1 MNELFT
7 GMADDDSDNEEFH
20 NEADAQK
27 KRKAKAKK
35 LEQQVDYQEKHSDDD
50 SLEENI
56 NVENEQLN
64 TFGQQIKSALETP
77 EERLLQ
83 KNKELQSN
91 INQSKEELNPGE
103 NINTNNN
110 AKIDTTMD
118 VISHS
123 INVMIMKEA
132 KMNDQK
138 LNVVDLFKT
147 IRNAFKEVEKNMLMN
162 MLKDKINKFFIME
175 RQGRFQFL
183 QLKDE
188 FKKNTDGFIINTN
201 MGK

>member
-1 MNELFT
+1 VPLQEDAEDLVKKGKRRKHNSKMNELFT

-27 KRKAKAKK
+27 QRKAKAKK
-35 LEQQVDYQEKHSDDD
+35 LEQQVDYLEKHSDDD

-64 TFGQQIKSALETP
+64 TFGQQIKCALETP

-83 KNKELQSN
+83 KNKELHCN
-91 INQSKEELNPGE
+91 MNQSKEELNPNE
-103 NINTNNN
+103 NINIDNNN

-132 KMNDQK
+132 KMND
-138 LNVVDLFKT
+138 
-147 IRNAFKEVEKNMLMN
+147 
-162 MLKDKINKFFIME
+162 
-175 RQGRFQFL
+175 
-183 QLKDE
+183 
-188 FKKNTDGFIINTN
+188 
-201 MGK
+201 

>member
-83 KNKELQSN
+83 KNKEYQNN

-103 NINTNNN
+103 NINIGNNN

-132 KMNDQK
+132 KMND
-138 LNVVDLFKT
+138 
-147 IRNAFKEVEKNMLMN
+147 
-162 MLKDKINKFFIME
+162 
-175 RQGRFQFL
+175 
-183 QLKDE
+183 
-188 FKKNTDGFIINTN
+188 
-201 MGK
+201 